1 MVRILI
7 VEDDEGL
14 RYYLKEGLSQAGYR
28 VFEAED
34 GRDAMDLLD
43 QQAIDL
49 MITDV
54 MMPNLDGVTLT
65 SELREV
71 YHFPILMLTALESLD
86 DKKKGFLSGADDY
99 LVKPVELEELLL
111 RVNALLRR
119 SNIAKEK
126 RIVFGQIVIDESARV
141 VMNGSEKIDLPLK
154 EFDILFKL
162 ASNPKKIFTRQ
173 QLMDDI
179 WGYEAES
186 DLRTIDV
193 HIKRIRK
200 RLEHVKDIELT
211 TVWGLGYRLE
221 VQK

>member
-14 RYYLKEGLSQAGYR
+14 RHYLKEGLSQAGYI
-28 VFEAED
+28 VIEAED
-34 GRDAMDLLD
+34 GSDALDLLD

-71 YHFPILMLTALESLD
+71 YVFPILMLTALESIT

-119 SNIAKEK
+119 SNIAREK
-126 RIVFGQIVIDESARV
+126 KIAFGRTVIEEAARV
-141 VMNGSEKIDLPLK
+141 VIYENERIEFPMK

-162 ASNPKKIFTRQ
+162 ASNPRKIFTRQ

-200 RLEHVKDIELT
+200 RLEHIEDIEVK

>member
-1 MVRILI
+1 MVRVLI
-7 VEDDEGL
+7 VEDDQAL
-14 RYYLKEGLSQAGYR
+14 RHYLKEGLTQAGYN

-34 GRDAMDLLD
+34 GSDALKVLD
-43 QQAIDL
+43 QQGIDL
-49 MITDV
+49 VITDV

-71 YHFPILMLTALESLD
+71 YDFPILMLTALEILE

-111 RVNALLRR
+111 RVSALLRR
-119 SNIAKEK
+119 AHISKEK
-126 RIVFGQIVIDESARV
+126 QIQLGNTVINESSRTV
-141 VMNGSEKIDLPLK
+141 TYGEMTLELPLK
-154 EFDILFKL
+154 EFQILFKL
-162 ASNPKKIFTRQ
+162 ASSPTKIFTRQ

-179 WGYEAES
+179 WGYDAES

-193 HIKRIRK
+193 HIKRIRQ
-200 RLEHVKDIELT
+200 RLEGVSDFEVK

-221 VQK
+221 VLI